1 MPNNNKVE
9 FGISNLHVGTYTVDD
24 QGDVTMGTPYHQKG
38 ARGFAPEQDN
48 ENNVAYADDIAYWS
62 EYTEGPFNGDLTVML
77 FDDDFKTKF
86 LGYVKTNKGGLGQ
99 VKNAVKPKV
108 YIAFE
113 VKGDQQ
119 KRRCIFYN
127 CSLGPIGREYN
138 TIEESKEPV
147 NETIPVTCI
156 GDDASGLTKETLKPG
171 DAGYDDLFTN
181 PSAPDLESES

>member
-1 MPNNNKVE
+1 MPNNKVE

-24 QGDVTMGTPYHQKG
+24 QDDVTMGTPYHQKG
-38 ARGFAPEQDN
+38 AVGFAPEQDS
-48 ENNVAYADDIAYWS
+48 ENNTAYADDIAYWS

-77 FDDDFKTKF
+77 FDDDFKTDF
-86 LGYVKTNKGGLGQ
+86 LGYVETNKGGLGQ
-99 VKNAVKPKV
+99 VKNAIKPKV

-147 NETIPVTCI
+147 NETIPITCI
-156 GDDASGLTKETLKPG
+156 GDEATGLTMETLKPG

-181 PSAPDLESES
+181 PSAPGLASGSE